1 MLGNLL
7 TGPQQLLQG
16 LKEELLENTL
26 LKCEEVILEDV

>member
-1 MLGNLL
+1 MLGSLL

-26 LKCEEVILEDV
+26 LKSEELMLEDV